1 MRSYLVRVGQN
12 LLTGGLIKGRGRFG
26 NRDTGVTQEDGHVKT
41 ETEIGTM
48 LPQPK
53 EYQGLPAT
61 TRS

>member
-12 LLTGGLIKGRGRFG
+12 LLTGVPIKGRGRFG
-26 NRDTGVTQEDGHVKT
+26 NRTPGVTQEDGHVQT